1 MFNLKSLYYRM
12 TIVHYIGI
20 ILLPL
25 NAFLFTTNIIS
36 QSIQIIISLALIVHE
51 LDERKNGSKLSQEL
65 IRFLRNMDNKNVSL
79 EINTSMSSEYKEI
92 KDVIDQ
98 REIELIK
105 KEKTDLL
112 LIKEANEV
120 MDKLKKGDYSDI
132 IKTSTTNEPLEK
144 FKKSVNEMILETKE
158 HFSNINEILHQYTN
172 YDYRNKL
179 ALNGISPNG
188 QFAVLVSSVNHL
200 KTAISEMLLEN
211 KKNGVNLQ
219 NFSEVLLVNVDK
231 LNISSNEAAT
241 RLKITSSALDEITQN
256 VSKTSEQTIA
266 MSKLASSVGDS
277 ANDGRALASKTTVAM
292 DEINNE
298 VSEISETISVID
310 QIAFQ
315 TNILSL
321 NAAVEA
327 ATAGEAGKG
336 FAVVAQ
342 EVRNLAT
349 RSTEAAKEIK
359 NIVEL
364 AKAKSIEGKSIADN
378 MIEEY
383 NHLSD
388 DIDKTVEI
396 IQDVARISKE
406 QQIGIVKINESVDIL
421 EQQIT
426 TNLDVSSQA
435 NDIAIKTSTTANTIV
450 DTANQKEFEG
460 KDSIACS
467 RCK

>member
-1 MFNLKSLYYRM
+1 MSNLKSLYFRM

-20 ILLPL
+20 ILLPI

-36 QSIQIIISLALIVHE
+36 QSIQVIISIALVIHE
-51 LDERKNGSKLSQEL
+51 LDERKNGSKLSKEL
-65 IRFLRNMDNKNVSL
+65 IKFLKNMDNKNVSL
-79 EINTSMSSEYKEI
+79 EINTSMSSEYKQI

-98 REIELIK
+98 REVELIK

-112 LIKEANEV
+112 LIEEANEV
-120 MDKLKKGDYSDI
+120 MDKS
-132 IKTSTTNEPLEK
+132 TSNEPLEK

-158 HFSNINEILHQYTN
+158 HFSNINEILFEYTN

-179 ALNGISPNG
+179 ALNGISDNG
-188 QFAVLVSSVNHL
+188 QFALLVSSVNQL
-200 KTAISEMLLEN
+200 KTAITEMLLEN
-211 KKNGVNLQ
+211 KENGVSLQ
-219 NFSEVLLVNVDK
+219 NSSEVLLVNVDK
-231 LNISSNEAAT
+231 LNVSSNEAAKS
-241 RLKITSSALDEITQN
+241 LELTSTVLDEITQN
-256 VSKTSEQTIA
+256 VSKTSEQTKV
-266 MSKLASSVGDS
+266 MSQLANSVGSS
-277 ANDGRALASKTTVAM
+277 ANDGKNLASKTTVAM
-292 DEINNE
+292 DEINNQ
-298 VSEISETISVID
+298 VSEISEAISIID

-364 AKAKSIEGKSIADN
+364 AKAKSLEGKMIADN

-396 IQDVARISKE
+396 IKDVACISKE

-426 TNLDVSSQA
+426 TNLDVSAQA
-435 NDIAIKTSTTANTIV
+435 NDIAIQTSTTANTIV
-450 DTANQKEFEG
+450 DTANQKEFDG
-460 KDSIACS
+460 KDTIACS
-467 RCK
+467 RCS